1 MAAAASIPRTTR
13 ALALSTLQHE
23 KPLAELVVVDW
34 DVTPGDHQAVEV
46 QMGRRPLRA
55 SVQHPMVQPIEHL
68 AGSDVEAVIDAA
80 CEREQAECFP
90 A

>member
-1 MAAAASIPRTTR
+1 MPEMQVVINVHGGLVQEVFAS
-13 ALALSTLQHE
+13 E
-23 KPLAELVVVDW
+23 PLAELVVVDW

-46 QMGRRPLRA
+46 EIGRRHLRA
-55 SVQHPMVQPIEHL
+55 SVQHPMVQPLEHL

-90 A
+90 V

>member
-1 MAAAASIPRTTR
+1 MPEMQIVINVHGGLVQEVFASE
-13 ALALSTLQHE
+13 S
-23 KPLAELVVVDW
+23 LAEIVVVDW
-34 DVTPGDHQAVEV
+34 DVTPGDRQAVEV
-46 QMGRRPLRA
+46 EVGRRHLQA

-68 AGSDVEAVIDAA
+68 AGSDVEAVVDAA

>member
-1 MAAAASIPRTTR
+1 MPDMHIVINVHGGLVQEVFASG
-13 ALALSTLQHE
+13 
-23 KPLAELVVVDW
+23 PLAELVVVDW
-34 DVTPGDHQAVEV
+34 DCVPGDPKAVEV
-46 QMGRRPLRA
+46 EVGQNQLRA
-55 SVQHPMVQPIEHL
+55 SVQHPIVQPIGHL

>member
-1 MAAAASIPRTTR
+1 MPKMQIVINVHGGLVQEVFASG
-13 ALALSTLQHE
+13 
-23 KPLAELVVVDW
+23 PLAELVVVDW
-34 DVTPGDHQAVEV
+34 DVAPGDQNAVEV
-46 QMGRRPLRA
+46 ETGRRHLQA
-55 SVQHPMVQPIEHL
+55 SVQHPIVQPIEHL